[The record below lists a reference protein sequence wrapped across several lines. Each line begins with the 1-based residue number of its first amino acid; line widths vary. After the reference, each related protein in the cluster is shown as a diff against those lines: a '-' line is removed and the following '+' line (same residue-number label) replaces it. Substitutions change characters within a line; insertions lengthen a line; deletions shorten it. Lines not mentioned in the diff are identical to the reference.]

1 MKYTELKETI
11 NKWDKFQSQVAH
23 ILLREGDTL
32 EDIIELIDNQE
43 FMIYTSLE
51 EYIMQAIENVSYIP
65 DWVCIDVIGT
75 YWSSLRYQD
84 NLIFMKTLPK
94 WAEGGALYGTEEEKQ
109 KYKDGIKYLC
119 KESTVL
125 EVYR

>member
-23 ILLREGDTL
+23 ILLREGDAL

-75 YWSSLRYQD
+75 YNTSLRYQD
-84 NLIFMKTLPK
+84 NLIFMRTLPK
-94 WAEGGALYGTEEEKQ
+94 WAEGGSLYGTEEEKQ
-109 KYKDGIKYLC
+109 KYRDGIRYLC
-119 KESTVL
+119 ECSEVL